1 MCKKNWLSSLLLSP
15 RKNLPTVA
23 VSVFAGV
30 SRWLLQMITVMKPEF
45 SKTILLNGDRS
56 LQHLFLYLPW
66 WKSSYLIYS
75 SFIAKICLLHAL
87 KLTVL
92 LRERRWGVHAGRKL
106 YLLLATAFQCG
117 YNINTKEWLLSA
129 TAYHKSKNCNQ
140 SLRFCFPTIQA
151 QIIIEKILYCL
162 QHCLVN
168 GSADI
173 VCSYILN

>member
-1 MCKKNWLSSLLLSP
+1 MLEITGLLLCWRGWLIPDVHCVSVGTQMCKKNWLSSLLLFP

-30 SRWLLQMITVMKPEF
+30 SRWLLQLITVMKPEF
-45 SKTILLNGDRS
+45 SKMILLNGDRS

-92 LRERRWGVHAGRKL
+92 LRDSIKRKKMGCARREKVVPF
-106 YLLLATAFQCG
+106 TSNSFPV
-117 YNINTKEWLLSA
+117 WLQ
-129 TAYHKSKNCNQ
+129 YKHKRMTLVC
-140 SLRFCFPTIQA
+140 
-151 QIIIEKILYCL
+151 YCW
-162 QHCLVN
+162 
-168 GSADI
+168 S
-173 VCSYILN
+173 